1 MFIQAQTT
9 LKSIIYYE
17 LVDGNPLW
25 RFGVLVLFIALTM
38 AAAKII
44 QFLIQRYSEKIKAK
58 FGESI
63 LTHIAEALSKPVYL
77 AVLGKGIAICEM
89 PLYFNDKDGI
99 STSIEASWDRIA
111 SIVIAIAIAYAMYR
125 LVDVAEY
132 YLRKAVGKAQTK
144 TQTKLDTMLVQIVG
158 KSLRVAITII
168 AALLIAENVLG
179 EKNIKSLL
187 LSAGVGGI
195 AIAFAAKET
204 IANFFGSITI
214 FADRPFHIDDT
225 IKIGQ
230 YTGTV
235 EEVGFRSS
243 RIRTFEGHLVTIP
256 NSTMA
261 NEMIENIG
269 KRPSIRRISNIT
281 ITYDTGSEK
290 TQKAI
295 NIIKEIIAC
304 VPEINSD
311 SANLPKVYFS
321 DFNDSSLNIY
331 MCYWVKPADYW
342 TWMQINE
349 KINFEILKRF
359 DAEKIEFAFPT
370 QTLYVKKTL

>member
-1 MFIQAQTT
+1 MFIQAQAT
-9 LKSIIYYE
+9 LKSIINYE
-17 LVDGNPLW
+17 LVKGNPLW
-25 RFGVLVLFIALTM
+25 RFGTLVLLVVLTM

-44 QFLIQRYSEKIKAK
+44 QFIIQRYSEKIKAK
-58 FGESI
+58 FGDSI
-63 LTHIAEALSKPVYL
+63 LTLVAGVISKPVYMI
-77 AVLGKGIAICEM
+77 VFGMGIAVCKL
-89 PLYFNDKDGI
+89 PLFFNDEKGLNV
-99 STSIEASWDRIA
+99 SIEIVWDKIA
-111 SIVIAIAIAYAMYR
+111 KVVIATAIAYAMYR

-132 YLRKAVGKAQTK
+132 YLHRAIGK
-144 TQTKLDTMLVQIVG
+144 TQTKLDAMLVQIVR
-158 KSLRVAITII
+158 KSLRVAIAII

-179 EKNIKSLL
+179 AESVRSLL

-214 FADRPFHIDDT
+214 FADRPFHIDDV
-225 IKIGQ
+225 IKVGQ

-256 NSTMA
+256 NSMMA
-261 NEMIENIG
+261 NETIENIG

-290 TQKAI
+290 TQKAV
-295 NIIKEIIAC
+295 NIIKEILAG

-311 SANLPKVYFS
+311 PTNLPKVYFS
-321 DFNDSSLNIY
+321 DFKDSSLNIY

-342 TWMQINE
+342 RWMEVNE

-359 DAEKIEFAFPT
+359 DAEKIEFAFQT
-370 QTLYVKKTL
+370 QTLYIKKDSSTQN

>member
-1 MFIQAQTT
+1 MLIQAQAT

-17 LVDGNPLW
+17 LIDGNPLW
-25 RFGVLVLFIALTM
+25 HFGVLVLFVILTM
-38 AAAKII
+38 AAAKLVQAI
-44 QFLIQRYSEKIKAK
+44 IQRYSEKIKAK

-63 LTHIAEALSKPVYL
+63 LTHIAEALSKPVYM
-77 AVLGKGIAICEM
+77 AVLGKGIAICKM

-125 LVDVAEY
+125 LVNVAEY
-132 YLRKAVGKAQTK
+132 YLHKAVGKTQTK

-195 AIAFAAKET
+195 AIAFAARET

-214 FADRPFHIDDT
+214 FADRPFHIDDVV
-225 IKIGQ
+225 KVGS
-230 YTGTV
+230 YTGVV

-269 KRPSIRRISNIT
+269 RRPSIRREADIT

-290 TQKAI
+290 TQKAV
-295 NIIKEIIAC
+295 NIIKEILAGIPD
-304 VPEINSD
+304 VSSDPENM
-311 SANLPKVYFS
+311 PKVYFNE
-321 DFNDSSLNIY
+321 FKDSSLNIY
-331 MCYWVKPADYW
+331 MCYYVKPADYW
-342 TWMQINE
+342 HWLEVNE

-370 QTLYVKKTL
+370 QTLYVKK